1 MPHQPTRDSPSRC
14 RSATNS
20 HRVRQRGV
28 CLRWSRSGTPS
39 RRIRIRRVQSST
51 AQPAPPASVP
61 GLNGFLGSRAS
72 LGTDLVFVALFAV
85 IPLLAWSVQLARR
98 QHYRWH
104 KQAQLAIA
112 AALLVA
118 IVIFE
123 IDMRFV
129 SGWKPRA
136 VDSPWWPGGVWTA
149 LSVHLVFAISTVV
162 LWIWVVWE
170 AVRRFPVPP
179 APAAHS
185 RRHRLMGRLAAADL
199 VLTSLTGWIFYWF
212 AFVAS

>member
-1 MPHQPTRDSPSRC
+1 MQ
-14 RSATNS
+14 A
-20 HRVRQRGV
+20 
-28 CLRWSRSGTPS
+28 
-39 RRIRIRRVQSST
+39 ST
-51 AQPAPPASVP
+51 APPAASLP

-98 QHYRWH
+98 KRYRWH
-104 KQAQLAIA
+104 KRAQLVIA

-118 IVIFE
+118 IVVFE
-123 IDMRFV
+123 VDMRLV

-136 VDSPWWPGGVWTA
+136 VASPWWPDGVWTV

-162 LWIWVVWE
+162 LWVWVIWE
-170 AVRRFPVPP
+170 ALRRFPTPP
-179 APAAHS
+179 EPADHS